1 MVFPWIR
8 DIKLMTKLYY
18 FCHLT
23 VWTRNLQKIQREVPC
38 LAPGK
43 CHGVQ
48 KSDIIYD
55 YGNQSRY
62 DPAEST
68 RLGRRGCHVSMRAPG
83 SSGQVS
89 IAKLISNALN
99 SYLCPKG
106 FKVLFH
112 KTTYYQYLQTSQSRE
127 NRVMKFIYPS
137 FSKALLF

>member
-1 MVFPWIR
+1 M
-8 DIKLMTKLYY
+8 
-18 FCHLT
+18 
-23 VWTRNLQKIQREVPC
+23 QKIQREVPC

-48 KSDIIYD
+48 KSSTIYD
-55 YGNQSRY
+55 CGIQSRY
-62 DPAEST
+62 RLSEAT
-68 RLGRRGCHVSMRAPG
+68 RLGPRGHRVSVGAPG
-83 SSGQVS
+83 SSGPVS

-112 KTTYYQYLQTSQSRE
+112 KTSYYQYFQTSQSRE